1 MIRLQCPGCRKNLG
15 VKDELA
21 GRLVAC
27 PQCKTKLRVPQPE
40 PEVDELE
47 EVEDEVVESVTTAP
61 RPGRRPPPPKTR
73 PRDDDEDDE
82 APREAVRRSRR
93 PRDEEEDEED
103 EDEPR
108 PRPARKR
115 KKKRRVRRSG
125 GGGGMG
131 ATFIAVGVVAAICI
145 VMIVVS
151 IFVPVVALVPMFLGW
166 AIAFAGGVWFL
177 VCAFQDDAIQGIL
190 CLFVPFYSLIY
201 LITHFEEVKKP
212 FLVQVVGTVL
222 AIAGGCAG
230 GLRAAKDA
238 GEPYN
243 RRVQIEIPLAW
254 GERPA

>member
-15 VKDELA
+15 VKDEIA
-21 GRLVAC
+21 GRVVAC
-27 PQCKTKLRVPQPE
+27 PQCKTKMHVPQPE
-40 PEVDELE
+40 VEELE

-82 APREAVRRSRR
+82 EPREAVGRSRR

-115 KKKRRVRRSG
+115 KKKRRARRSDA
-125 GGGGMG
+125 GGGMG
-131 ATFIAVGVVAAICI
+131 GTLIALGVVAAICI

-151 IFVPVVALVPMFLGW
+151 IFVPVVALVPIFLGW
-166 AIAFAGGVWFL
+166 LIAFAGGIWFL
-177 VCAFQDDAIQGIL
+177 VCAFQDDALQGIL

-212 FLVQVVGTVL
+212 FLVQVVGTAL
-222 AIAGGCAG
+222 ALGGLCAG
-230 GLRAAKDA
+230 GIRGASQA
-238 GEPYN
+238 GGSYRP
-243 RRVQIEIPLAW
+243 RVQIQAPWAF